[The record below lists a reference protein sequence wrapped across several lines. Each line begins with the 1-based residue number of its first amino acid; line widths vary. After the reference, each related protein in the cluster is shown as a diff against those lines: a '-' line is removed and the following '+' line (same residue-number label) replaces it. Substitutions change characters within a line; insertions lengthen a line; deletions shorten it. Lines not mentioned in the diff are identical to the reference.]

1 MKCVKNTY
9 SVNAPRPGAFQ
20 LSRGCPMPTFPKP
33 KPPLTEQIRFALV
46 QLRAA
51 RYDGSAVAI
60 YVAQQRFDRLLD
72 GGRFVHGASPASAA

>member
-1 MKCVKNTY
+1 
-9 SVNAPRPGAFQ
+9 
-20 LSRGCPMPTFPKP
+20 MPTFPKP

-72 GGRFVHGASPASAA
+72 RYPRSKPKE